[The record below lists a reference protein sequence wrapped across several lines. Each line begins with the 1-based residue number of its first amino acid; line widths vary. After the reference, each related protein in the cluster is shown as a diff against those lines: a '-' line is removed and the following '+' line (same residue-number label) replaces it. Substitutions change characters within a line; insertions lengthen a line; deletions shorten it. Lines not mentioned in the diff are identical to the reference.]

1 MVNGGN
7 YIHMALSASEILD
20 RALMLSEQMSG
31 SIARAAA
38 NYGLT
43 VPRLELLFVLGLEG
57 ECKQVELATYLDCS
71 PRQVTALVDGLVASG
86 HVVRSMPPDDRR
98 VRLINLTEESRRIV
112 DEVVSAR
119 VSLAEWLFEGLDD
132 DELQA
137 FGAVSERLVSRM
149 SGRALAR
156 LAAQ

>member
-1 MVNGGN
+1 M
-7 YIHMALSASEILD
+7 D
-20 RALMLSEQMSG
+20 RALLLSEAMAG

-57 ECKQVELATYLDCS
+57 ECKQVELAALLDCS

-86 HVVRSMPPDDRR
+86 HVVRTMPPDDRR
-98 VRLINLTEESRRIV
+98 VRLITLTDESRRIV

-119 VSLAEWLFEGLDD
+119 VSLAEWLFEGIDD

-149 SGRALAR
+149 SGRALTR
-156 LAAQ
+156 LAEQ

>member
-1 MVNGGN
+1 MNSGN
-7 YIHMALSASEILD
+7 DIAVDLSASEILD
-20 RALMLSEQMSG
+20 RALILAEQMAG

-57 ECKQVELATYLDCS
+57 ECKQVELASYLGCS

-86 HVVRSMPPDDRR
+86 HVVRTMPPEDRR
-98 VRLINLTEESRRIV
+98 VRLVNLTEESRRIV

-119 VSLAEWLFEGLDD
+119 VALAEWLFEGLDD

-137 FGAVSERLVSRM
+137 FGAISEKLVARM
-149 SGRALAR
+149 SGRSLIR
-156 LAAQ
+156 LAEQ

>member
-1 MVNGGN
+1 VNSGN
-7 YIHMALSASEILD
+7 YIQVALSGSEILD
-20 RALMLSEQMSG
+20 RALMLSEEMSG

-57 ECKQVELATYLDCS
+57 ECKQVELATFLDCS
-71 PRQVTALVDGLVASG
+71 PRQITALVDGLVASG
-86 HVVRSMPPDDRR
+86 HVVRTMPPDDRR
-98 VRLINLTEESRRIV
+98 VRLVNLTDESRRIV

-119 VSLAEWLFEGLDD
+119 VALAEWLFEGLDD

-137 FGAVSERLVSRM
+137 FGAISEKLVSRM
-149 SGRALAR
+149 SGRALSR
-156 LAAQ
+156 LAER

>member
-1 MVNGGN
+1 
-7 YIHMALSASEILD
+7 
-20 RALMLSEQMSG
+20 MLSEQMSG

>member
-1 MVNGGN
+1 MNSGN
-7 YIHMALSASEILD
+7 YRRVALSGSEILD
-20 RALMLSEQMSG
+20 RALILAEQMAG

-57 ECKQVELATYLDCS
+57 ECKQVELAHYLGCS

-86 HVVRSMPPDDRR
+86 HVVRSMPPEDRR
-98 VRLINLTEESRRIV
+98 VRLVNLTEESRRIV

-119 VSLAEWLFEGLDD
+119 VALAQWLFEGLDD

-137 FGAVSERLVSRM
+137 FGAISEKLVSRM
-149 SGRALAR
+149 TGRSLIR
-156 LAAQ
+156 LADQ

>member
-1 MVNGGN
+1 
-7 YIHMALSASEILD
+7 
-20 RALMLSEQMSG
+20 MLSEQMAG
-31 SIARAAA
+31 SIERAAA

-57 ECKQVELATYLDCS
+57 QSKQVELAGYLDCS

-86 HVVRSMPPDDRR
+86 HVVRTMSPDDRR
-98 VRLINLTEESRRIV
+98 VRLVNLTDKSRRIV

-119 VSLAEWLFEGLDD
+119 VSLAEWLFDGLDD
-132 DELQA
+132 DELQI
-137 FGAVSERLVSRM
+137 FGAVSEQLVSRM

-156 LAAQ
+156 LSEQ